1 MQDANAGTTSMPATK
16 ENIKKLKKDHVQ
28 FSRIP
33 ADTKVDPRFSSNAY
47 VPYDYAENAYRDLSK
62 TQGKGFTKEKNKKK
76 RGKSSSKPLPG
87 TAGFQ
92 EAQAFNLDEGEP
104 DHSGDPSNELLDD
117 FSDNP
122 YGFKEDTWAFMSG
135 CGFDPLGGGFG
146 GW

>member
-1 MQDANAGTTSMPATK
+1 MPATK
-16 ENIKKLKKDHVQ
+16 ENIKKLKKDQVQ

-76 RGKSSSKPLPG
+76 RGKFLPMPRS
-87 TAGFQ
+87 
-92 EAQAFNLDEGEP
+92 ERAQIVELQLQLYSPGELSNEP
-104 DHSGDPSNELLDD
+104 SGDLLD
-117 FSDNP
+117 SP
-122 YGFKEDTWAFMSG
+122 LGFKEDIWAFMSG
-135 CGFDPLGGGFG
+135 CGFNPMSDGFG